1 METSLRY
8 GGDTTGLKIH
18 AKEKFS
24 LGSNAFLQV
33 QDRGNRRRIS
43 IVLRKHQH
51 LHFELDAIINIFCC
65 ICWQLHGELN
75 TRTGAPSCLSAA
87 LRYFL
92 PDFASVAGGVQYDRN
107 RKLRY
112 CVRGKKAFPVT
123 TDGLLK
129 FNIKGQ
135 CDADKDFIQTKSR
148 GAAELSWS
156 MLEFQ
161 KNQDVRVKIGYEVID
176 KVPYIQ
182 IRENNWTLN
191 ADSSGKWNVRYDL

>member
-18 AKEKFS
+18 AKEKFP
-24 LGSNAFLQV
+24 LGSTSFLQ
-33 QDRGNRRRIS
+33 R
-43 IVLRKHQH
+43 QH

-92 PDFASVAGGVQYDRN
+92 PDLSASIAGGVQYDRN

-112 CVRGKKAFPVT
+112 CVRGKKSFPVT

-161 KNQDVRVKIGYEVID
+161 KNQDVRVKLGYEVID